1 MKKTEKTLI
10 KTKAEVTEFLKEFKF
25 KLDFWGLI
33 IEEDR
38 KKNYETRNFLEISKE
53 QIKQELRTLQET
65 DFSEAKVEEFG
76 VYGTEMWIFG
86 KIVKGQE
93 IYIKITLGYPN
104 SQTFC
109 ISFHIS
115 DKSPMKYPFKTK

>member
-1 MKKTEKTLI
+1 M
-10 KTKAEVTEFLKEFKF
+10 KEFKI
-25 KLDFWGLI
+25 KLGFLGITILH
-33 IEEDR
+33 DR
-38 KKNYETRNFLEISKE
+38 KKNYETRNLQEISTE

-86 KIVKGQE
+86 KIVKEKE

-104 SQTFC
+104 SKTIC

-115 DKSPMKYPFKTK
+115 DFKTPMKYPFKTK